1 MLLWPCGSIPDLGT
15 VIPHQAAVDNKSR
28 EEITALFASAKS
40 SFSMKT
46 SVIEMNSPIL
56 GEKEQDTME
65 RNRK

>member
-1 MLLWPCGSIPDLGT
+1 MLLWPFGSIPDLGT

-46 SVIEMNSPIL
+46 SVIEMNSIL